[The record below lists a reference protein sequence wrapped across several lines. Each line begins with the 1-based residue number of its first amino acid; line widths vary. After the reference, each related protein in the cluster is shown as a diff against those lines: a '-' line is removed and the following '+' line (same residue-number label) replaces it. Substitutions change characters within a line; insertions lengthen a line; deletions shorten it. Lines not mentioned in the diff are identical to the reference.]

1 MSSATDIS
9 SYSHAVAPEFT
20 QVPMD
25 TNVTSFEG
33 DIILMC
39 GGMGFPIPNITW
51 IQNGYVIDMDQDNTT
66 INTTSSN
73 SSRTTLSILTVSM
86 AMVNNS
92 GFYHCNL
99 SSLDFEDLTSEVAL
113 ILVQSK

>member
-1 MSSATDIS
+1 M
-9 SYSHAVAPEFT
+9 APEFT
-20 QVPMD
+20 QAVPMD

-51 IQNGYVIDMDQDNTT
+51 FQNGSAIDMDQDNTT
-66 INTTSSN
+66 INTTSSD